1 MSLLTITVVLALIAT
16 VVTLAWGLGSM
27 AVGGSYD
34 AKHSEQLMFTRI
46 GYSGVC
52 ICHAVSCCI
61 SQRVLKRTG
70 YLRT

>member
-16 VVTLAWGLGSM
+16 VITLAWGLGSM

-46 GYSGVC
+46 GIQVFAFVMLLA
-52 ICHAVSCCI
+52 AV
-61 SQRVLKRTG
+61 
-70 YLRT
+70 YLSVS